1 VKRRE
6 FIAAFSSAA
15 AWPLVARGQQLAM
28 PVIVL
33 GLLPR
38 PSAQVRRTLICPGLL
53 PHDAAWCA
61 SIRRVRLSDFREGLG
76 VVAMRSRRSFRSGL
90 YSGWPRKASS
100 PF

>member
-33 GLLPR
+33 G
-38 PSAQVRRTLICPGLL
+38 
-53 PHDAAWCA
+53 
-61 SIRRVRLSDFREGLG
+61 FFLG
-76 VVAMRSRRSFRSGL
+76 QAL
-90 YSGWPRKASS
+90 K
-100 PF
+100 